1 MRFAD
6 RPKKDPTFLQ
16 WQRDVV
22 ALGSVNM
29 AITGSG
35 SALLWS
41 VEKMPLPKISLLRE
55 ISLSP
60 TGKLWVLFELAL
72 GTRLKNFP

>member
-29 AITGSG
+29 VITGSG

-41 VEKMPLPKISLLRE
+41 VEKNAASQNLPAARN
-55 ISLSP
+55 
-60 TGKLWVLFELAL
+60 FAL
-72 GTRLKNFP
+72 PDRKVVGAF